1 MSGKLLDYQKIKED
15 FPILS
20 SKMNGQPLVFLD
32 SAASSQKPRRVIE
45 AFEDYYRCRNANIHR
60 GAYRLSYEAT
70 DLYDRTRA
78 RLAKF
83 IGASDPDTVIFTRNT
98 TEGLNIVAY
107 SWAMNELKPG
117 DEILVSELEH
127 HSNLVPWMMAARKTG
142 AVIRHIPLTEDARY
156 DLTRLPEVISN
167 RTRIVSVAHM
177 SNAVG
182 TIHDLQAIG
191 KAARAAGALFVVD
204 GAQGA
209 CHLNVNVEELDCDF
223 YALSAHKMLGPT
235 GVGALYGK
243 RDILENMEPFLGGGD
258 MILTVSADSF
268 KPAPLPMKF
277 EAGTPN
283 IAGVVAFSVA
293 LDYLSQVGLENIHNH
308 EVALLE
314 YGLDAMKKIPGIRL
328 FGSQELEHRGGV
340 ISFLLEGVHPH
351 DIGSILD
358 EEGVAVRAGHHCCE
372 PFMKKEGI
380 SGTVRASFYLYNGPE
395 DVDALVNALLKV
407 RSIFK
412 MPANKVPGP
421 AQR

>member
-1 MSGKLLDYQKIKED
+1 MEGKLLDYKKIKED
-15 FPILS
+15 FPILLS
-20 SKMNGQPLVFLD
+20 SMNGKPLVFLD

-83 IGASDPDTVIFTRNT
+83 LGASDPETVIFTRNT
-98 TEGLNIVAY
+98 TESLNLVAY
-107 SWAMNELKPG
+107 SWAMNNLNPG
-117 DEILVSELEH
+117 DEILLSELEH

-142 AVIRHIPLTEDARY
+142 AIIKHIPLTDDARY
-156 DLTRLPEVISN
+156 DLDRLPEVLSE

-182 TIHDLQAIG
+182 TIHNLKAIG
-191 KAARAAGALFVVD
+191 AAARSVGALFVVD

-209 CHLNVNVEELDCDF
+209 CHKPVNVEDMDCDF
-223 YALSAHKMLGPT
+223 YAISAHKMLGPT

-243 RDILENMEPFLGGGD
+243 RAILEDMEPFLGGGD
-258 MILTVSADSF
+258 MILTVSSDSF
-268 KPAPLPMKF
+268 RPAPLPMKF

-283 IAGVVAFSVA
+283 IAGVVAFAVA

-308 EVALLE
+308 EVALVK
-314 YGLDAMKKIPGIRL
+314 YGLEELQRIPGIRL
-328 FGSQELEHRGGV
+328 FGSHDLEHRGGV
-340 ISFLLEGVHPH
+340 ISFLLDGVHPH

-395 DVDALVNALLKV
+395 DVDALVRALQKV

-412 MPANKVPGP
+412 APVKERN
-421 AQR
+421 

>member
-1 MSGKLLDYQKIKED
+1 MAGKLLDYGKIRED

-20 SKMNGQPLVFLD
+20 TKMNGKPLVFLD

-83 IGASDPDTVIFTRNT
+83 LGASDPETVIFTRNT
-98 TEGLNIVAY
+98 TESLNLVAY

-127 HSNLVPWMMAARKTG
+127 HSNLVPWMMAAKKTG
-142 AVIRHIPLTEDARY
+142 AVLRHIPLTEDARY
-156 DLTRLPEVISN
+156 DLNRLDEVLSD
-167 RTRIVSVAHM
+167 RTKIVAVAHM

-182 TIHDLQAIG
+182 TIHDIKSIG
-191 KAARAAGALFVVD
+191 KRAHEKGAIFVVD

-209 CHLNVNVEELDCDF
+209 CHNAVNVEDLDCDF
-223 YALSAHKMLGPT
+223 YAISAHKMLGPT
-235 GVGALYGK
+235 GVGALYG
-243 RDILENMEPFLGGGD
+243 RRSILETMEPFLGGGD
-258 MILTVSADSF
+258 MILTVSKDSF

-283 IAGVVAFSVA
+283 IAGVVAFAVA
-293 LDYLSQVGLENIHNH
+293 LEYLSQVGLDNIHAH
-308 EVALLE
+308 EMALIE
-314 YGLDAMKKIPGIRL
+314 YGLSELGKVPGIRL
-328 FGSQELEHRGGV
+328 FGTNDLDHRGGV

-380 SGTVRASFYLYNGPE
+380 SGTVRASFYLYNGPD
-395 DVDALVNALLKV
+395 DVDALVRSLQKV
-407 RSIFK
+407 RDIFK
-412 MPANKVPGP
+412 MPVKNL
-421 AQR
+421 

>member
-1 MSGKLLDYQKIKED
+1 MAAKSLDYQKIRED

-20 SKMNGQPLVFLD
+20 TRMNGKPLVFLD

-83 IGASDPDTVIFTRNT
+83 LGAPDPDTVIFTRNT
-98 TEGLNIVAY
+98 TESLNIVAY
-107 SWAMNELKPG
+107 SWAMNNLQPG

-127 HSNLVPWMMAARKTG
+127 HSNLVPWMMAAKKTG
-142 AVIRHIPLTEDARY
+142 AILKHIPLTEDARY
-156 DLTRLPEVISN
+156 DLDRLNEVISE

-182 TIHDLQAIG
+182 TIHDLKTIG
-191 KAARAAGALFVVD
+191 RAARQAGALFVVD

-209 CHLNVNVEELDCDF
+209 CHLNVNVEDLDCDF
-223 YALSAHKMLGPT
+223 YAISAHKMLGPT

-243 RDILENMEPFLGGGD
+243 REILENMEPFLGGGD
-258 MILTVSADSF
+258 MILTVSRDSF

-293 LDYLSQVGLENIHNH
+293 LDYLNQVGLENIHSH

-314 YGLDAMKKIPGIRL
+314 YGLEEIKKVEGIKL
-328 FGSQELEHRGGV
+328 YGSQDLANRGGV
-340 ISFLLEGVHPH
+340 ISFLLDGVHPH

-380 SGTVRASFYLYNGPE
+380 SGTVRASFYLYNGP
-395 DVDALVNALLKV
+395 DDIDALVKSLQKV

-412 MPANKVPGP
+412 MPAKK